1 MQCNGWSSYNESFML
16 QELLALG
23 PSDAFAITSLS
34 KNNFMGS
41 QNILLLLAAVE
52 LAAWLHWGLKR

>member
-1 MQCNGWSSYNESFML
+1 ML

-52 LAAWLHWGLKR
+52 LAASLHWGLKR